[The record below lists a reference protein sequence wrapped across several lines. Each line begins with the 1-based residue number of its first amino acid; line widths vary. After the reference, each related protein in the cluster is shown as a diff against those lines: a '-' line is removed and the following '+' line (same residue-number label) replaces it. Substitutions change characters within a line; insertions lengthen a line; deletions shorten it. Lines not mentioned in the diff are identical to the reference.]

1 MSRLLELI
9 EKNFLKYGTAAIIM
23 AVPLYPKFPLFKI
36 PGTYVAIRLEDFLII
51 FIALVWALTQ
61 LRQRL
66 KFLRDDLSQTI
77 IAYLAIGF
85 LSLFSAIFIT
95 QTVEPHI
102 AFLHSIRRVQ
112 YLVVFFIM
120 VASIKSKKDIRFFVQ
135 VFLLTAFLV
144 FLYGIGQKFFMFPVI
159 STMNVEF
166 AKGLALRL
174 VSGARVSS
182 TFAGHYDL
190 AAYLVLLLPLTMA
203 VVVAAKKKWQ
213 RVFLLFF
220 YGFLFWLLLASASRI
235 SFAAY
240 LGAITITL
248 VFLKKKAW
256 IIPVIVL
263 SLATSVFATELT
275 ERYAQTLRVS
285 LIKMEEINI
294 QLPWTKKPTRIA
306 FEPEPTPTPMPP
318 PDPGVAAPVKVYKI
332 TSTPTPTPTLT
343 PGGKRYVY
351 YGGGGEAPPED
362 RSTAIRLN
370 VEWPRAIRAFLKNP
384 LLGTGY
390 SSITLATD
398 NDYLRALGE
407 VGLLGF
413 LAFVFILIKIGLKA
427 RKIVFSKTPIEG
439 EKAILIGIVGG
450 ALGFLANALFIDVF
464 EASKVAIT
472 FWLLMGLLVGIT
484 RVSFS
489 KKESQ

>member
-1 MSRLLELI
+1 MAKLLKSL
-9 EKNFLKYGTAAIIM
+9 EKNSLKYGLAAIIM
-23 AVPLYPKFPLFKI
+23 AVPLYPKFPLIRI
-36 PGTYVAIRLEDFLII
+36 PGTYVAIRLEDFLI
-51 FIALVWALTQ
+51 ALVALIWLYTQ
-61 LRQRL
+61 FRQRFRFL
-66 KFLRDDLSQTI
+66 KDDLNRTI
-77 IAYLAIGF
+77 IVYLVIGF

-95 QTVEPHI
+95 RTVEPHLGL
-102 AFLHSIRRVQ
+102 LHTIRRIE
-112 YLVVFFIM
+112 YLVVFFIILT
-120 VASIKSKKDIRFFVQ
+120 SIKSRKDIYFFLQ
-135 VFLLTAFLV
+135 VFLLTAFFV
-144 FLYGIGQKFFMFPVI
+144 FLYGLGQKFFMFPVI

-166 AKGLALRL
+166 AKGIALRL
-174 VSGARVSS
+174 APGARVNS

-190 AAYLVLLLPLTMA
+190 AAYLVMLLPLVMA
-203 VVVAAKKKWQ
+203 VVVASRKKIH
-213 RVFLLFF
+213 RGLLLFF

-248 VFLKKKAW
+248 FLLKKKAW

-263 SLATSVFATELT
+263 SLAMSVFATELT

-294 QLPWTKKPTRIA
+294 QLPWTREPTKIA
-306 FEPEPTPTPMPP
+306 FRPEPTPTPTPVP
-318 PDPGVAAPVKVYKI
+318 SGEAVEKGVVKVYKI
-332 TSTPTPTPTLT
+332 PPTPTPTPSD
-343 PGGKRYVY
+343 KRYIY

-362 RSTAIRLN
+362 RSTAIRLK
-370 VEWPRAIRAFLKNP
+370 VEWPRAIKAFLKNP

-413 LAFVFILIKIGLKA
+413 LAFVLILVKIGLKSKA
-427 RKIVFSKTPIEG
+427 VVFSKKPVVG
-439 EKAILIGIVGG
+439 EKAIFIGLVGG
-450 ALGFLANALFIDVF
+450 SLGFLANALFIDVF

-472 FWLLMGLLVGIT
+472 FWLLMGLMVGIT
-484 RVSFS
+484 KVSFS
-489 KKESQ
+489 KQKSK

>member
-1 MSRLLELI
+1 MRKLLKLI
-9 EKNFLKYGTAAIIM
+9 EKNFLKYGTAALIM
-23 AVPLYPKFPLFKI
+23 AVPLYPKFPLVNI
-36 PGTYVAIRLEDFLII
+36 PGTYVALRLEDFLI
-51 FIALVWALTQ
+51 ALVALFWLFSQ
-61 LRQRL
+61 FRQRL
-66 KFLRDDLSQTI
+66 KFIKDDLNQTI
-77 IAYLAIGF
+77 IAYLLIGF
-85 LSLFSAIFIT
+85 LSLLSAILIT

-102 AFLHSIRRVQ
+102 ALLHTLRRVE
-112 YLVVFFIM
+112 YLIVFFIM
-120 VASIKSKKDIRFFVQ
+120 VASIKSGRDVRFFLQ

-144 FLYGIGQKFFMFPVI
+144 FLYGLGQKFLMFPVI

-174 VSGARVSS
+174 APGARVSS

-190 AAYLVLLLPLTMA
+190 AAYLVLLLPLVMA
-203 VVVAAKKKWQ
+203 VVVASRKKIH
-213 RVFLLFF
+213 RVLLLFF

-240 LGAITITL
+240 LGAMTITL
-248 VFLKKKAW
+248 FFLKKKAW

-263 SLATSVFATELT
+263 SLMMSVFATELT
-275 ERYAQTLRVS
+275 DRYANTLRVA
-285 LIKMEEINI
+285 LIRVEEINI
-294 QLPWTKKPTRIA
+294 QLPWSKKPTRIA
-306 FEPEPTPTPMPP
+306 FEPEPTPTPLPAP
-318 PDPGVAAPVKVYKI
+318 AVGPAVKEPVKVYRI
-332 TSTPTPTPTLT
+332 TPTPTPT
-343 PGGKRYVY
+343 PGSKRYVY

-407 VGLLGF
+407 VGLFGF
-413 LAFVFILIKIGLKA
+413 LAFVFIFVKIGIEA
-427 RKIVFSKTPIEG
+427 RKIIFSKQSIKTD
-439 EKAILIGIVGG
+439 KAILIGLTGG

-472 FWLLMGLLVGIT
+472 FWLLMGLLIGMT

-489 KKESQ
+489 KRKVK

>member
-1 MSRLLELI
+1 MAKLLELI
-9 EKNFLKYGTAAIIM
+9 ERNFLKFGTAAIIM
-23 AVPLYPKFPLFKI
+23 AVPLYPKFPLIRI
-36 PGTYVAIRLEDFLII
+36 PSTYVSIRLEDFLII
-51 FIALVWALTQ
+51 FVVLVWVFIQ

-66 KFLRDDLSQTI
+66 KFLKDDLNRTI
-77 IAYLAIGF
+77 VAYLAIGF
-85 LSLFSAIFIT
+85 LSLLSAIFIT

-102 AFLHSIRRVQ
+102 ALLHTIRRVQ
-112 YLVVFFIM
+112 YLAVFFVM
-120 VASIKSKKDIRFFVQ
+120 VASIKSSKDIRFFVQ

-166 AKGLALRL
+166 AKGMALRL
-174 VSGARVSS
+174 TPGARISS

-190 AAYLVLLLPLTMA
+190 AAYLVLSLPLLMA
-203 VVVAAKKKWQ
+203 VVVASRKKLH
-213 RVFLLFF
+213 RVLLLFF

-240 LGAITITL
+240 LGAITVTL
-248 VFLKKKAW
+248 FFLKKKAW
-256 IIPVIVL
+256 IIPVVVL
-263 SLATSVFATELT
+263 SLMMSVFATELT
-275 ERYAQTLRVS
+275 DRYANTLKVS

-306 FEPEPTPTPMPP
+306 FEPEPTATPIPP
-318 PDPGVAAPVKVYKI
+318 PPGPGVAAPVKVYKI
-332 TSTPTPTPTLT
+332 TPTPTPT

-413 LAFVFILIKIGLKA
+413 LAFILILVKIGLEA
-427 RKIVFSKTPIEG
+427 RKIVLSKMPIEG

-484 RVSFS
+484 RISFS
-489 KKESQ
+489 KQK

>member
-85 LSLFSAIFIT
+85 LSLFSAVFIT

-120 VASIKSKKDIRFFVQ
+120 VSSIKSKKDIRFFVQ

-174 VSGARVSS
+174 AAGARVSS

-240 LGAITITL
+240 LGAMTITL

-263 SLATSVFATELT
+263 SLVTSLFATELT
-275 ERYAQTLRVS
+275 ERYAHTLRVS
-285 LIKMEEINI
+285 LFKMEAINI
-294 QLPWTKKPTRIA
+294 QLPWSKKPTKIA
-306 FEPEPTPTPMPP
+306 FEPEPTATPIPLP
-318 PDPGVAAPVKVYKI
+318 SEPGVVVPVKVYKI
-332 TSTPTPTPTLT
+332 TPTPTPTPS
-343 PGGKRYVY
+343 GRKYVY
-351 YGGGGEAPPED
+351 YGGGEEAPPED

-413 LAFVFILIKIGLKA
+413 LFFSLIFIKIGLEAK
-427 RKIVFSKTPIEG
+427 KVIFSKQPIEA
-439 EKAILIGIVGG
+439 EKAILIGLVGG

-489 KKESQ
+489 KGESK

>member
-1 MSRLLELI
+1 MLKLLELI
-9 EKNFLKYGTAAIIM
+9 EKNFLKYGTAALIM
-23 AVPLYPKFPLFKI
+23 AIPLYPKFPLVNI
-36 PGTYVAIRLEDFLII
+36 PGTYVAIRLEDFLIVLV
-51 FIALVWALTQ
+51 ALFWLFSQ

-66 KFLRDDLSQTI
+66 KFIKNDLNQTI
-77 IAYLAIGF
+77 IAYLLIGF
-85 LSLFSAIFIT
+85 LSLLSAILIT

-102 AFLHSIRRVQ
+102 ALLHTVRRVE
-112 YLVVFFIM
+112 YLIVFFIM
-120 VASIKSKKDIRFFVQ
+120 VASIKSKNDIRFFIQ

-174 VSGARVSS
+174 SPGARISS

-190 AAYLVLLLPLTMA
+190 AAYLVLLLPVTMA
-203 VVVAAKKKWQ
+203 VVVASQKKLH

-240 LGAITITL
+240 LGSMTITL
-248 VFLKKKAW
+248 VLLKKKAW

-263 SLATSVFATELT
+263 SLATSLFATELT
-275 ERYAQTLRVS
+275 DRYAHTLRVS
-285 LIKMEEINI
+285 LFKMEAINI
-294 QLPWTKKPTRIA
+294 QLPWSKKPTKIA
-306 FEPEPTPTPMPP
+306 FEPEPTPTPTPP
-318 PDPGVAAPVKVYKI
+318 PSEPGVSAPVKTYKI
-332 TSTPTPTPTLT
+332 TPTPTPT
-343 PGGKRYVY
+343 PAGRKYVY
-351 YGGGGEAPPED
+351 YGGGEEGPPED

-413 LAFVFILIKIGLKA
+413 LAFIFILVKIGLEA
-427 RKIVFSKTPIEG
+427 RKIVFSKMPIEG
-439 EKAILIGIVGG
+439 EKAILIGLVGG
-450 ALGFLANALFIDVF
+450 VLGFLANALFIDVF

-472 FWLLMGLLVGIT
+472 FWLLMGLLIGIT

-489 KKESQ
+489 KEKNK

>member
-1 MSRLLELI
+1 MVKLLELI
-9 EKNFLKYGTAAIIM
+9 EKNFLKYGTAALIM
-23 AVPLYPKFPLFKI
+23 AVPLYPKFPLFNI
-36 PGTYVAIRLEDFLII
+36 PGTYVAIRLEDFLIVLV
-51 FIALVWALTQ
+51 ALFWLFSQ
-61 LRQRL
+61 FRQRL
-66 KFLRDDLSQTI
+66 KFIKDDLNQTI
-77 IAYLAIGF
+77 IAYLLIGF
-85 LSLFSAIFIT
+85 FSLLSAIFIT

-102 AFLHSIRRVQ
+102 ALLHTVRRVE
-112 YLVVFFIM
+112 YLAVFFIM
-120 VASIKSKKDIRFFVQ
+120 VASIKTKEEVRFFIQ
-135 VFLLTAFLV
+135 IFFLTAFLV
-144 FLYGIGQKFFMFPVI
+144 FLYGLGQKFFMFPVI

-166 AKGLALRL
+166 AKGIALRL
-174 VSGARVSS
+174 AAGARVSS

-248 VFLKKKAW
+248 FFLKKKAW
-256 IIPVIVL
+256 IIPVVAL
-263 SLATSVFATELT
+263 SLIMSLFATELT
-275 ERYAQTLRVS
+275 DRYAHTLRVS
-285 LIKMEEINI
+285 LIKMETINI
-294 QLPWTKKPTRIA
+294 QLPWSKKPAKIA
-306 FEPEPTPTPMPP
+306 FEPEPTPTPIPP
-318 PDPGVAAPVKVYKI
+318 PPEPGVVAPVKVYRI
-332 TSTPTPTPTLT
+332 TPTPTPT
-343 PGGKRYVY
+343 PSGRKYVY
-351 YGGGGEAPPED
+351 YGGGEGAPLED

-427 RKIVFSKTPIEG
+427 RKIF
-439 EKAILIGIVGG
+439 
-450 ALGFLANALFIDVF
+450 
-464 EASKVAIT
+464 
-472 FWLLMGLLVGIT
+472 
-484 RVSFS
+484 
-489 KKESQ
+489 